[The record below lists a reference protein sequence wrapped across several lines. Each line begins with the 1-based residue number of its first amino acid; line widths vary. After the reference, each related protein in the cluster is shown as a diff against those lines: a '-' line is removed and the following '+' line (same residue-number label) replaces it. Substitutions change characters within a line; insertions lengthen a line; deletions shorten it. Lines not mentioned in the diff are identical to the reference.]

1 MTVGCMAPGCRT
13 SRQTWWPWL
22 TNGAPTP
29 ALSRRVSRGSGC
41 AIAGQTWKPPLCQ
54 SSFLWGILAN
64 VQLSMEREDSFVW
77 RWTADGTFSAK
88 STYGT
93 FFPGTTVA
101 PVAPEIWRSRA
112 PYSCK
117 FFTLLAARNRCWM
130 EERLQ
135 RRGLPHPAACP
146 LCDQE
151 PETIQH
157 LLLGCVV
164 AREVWAWAL
173 ARWAKME

>member
-1 MTVGCMAPGCRT
+1 LVALVNKRRT
-13 SRQTWWPWL
+13 NSRIVKEGLEGEWL
-22 TNGAPTP
+22 RDCGPNLETAVVPKFF
-29 ALSRRVSRGSGC
+29 L
-41 AIAGQTWKPPLCQ
+41 
-54 SSFLWGILAN
+54 LWGILAN

-88 STYGT
+88 LTYGT

-101 PVAPEIWRSRA
+101 PLAPEIWRSRA